1 MDKFLGHSEQ
11 SSETLKRKTN
21 SATNESKV
29 DKKLKTAAAPKE
41 SWRKIHGD
49 WLEYRNIDGK
59 VFMFCTWCEKAGY
72 SNQLAKGCG
81 TYKKD
86 LIDRHV
92 KNKEHNLL
100 EKARKGNQPNII
112 QSISQ
117 QVNNDKEKI
126 INQMKCVYFAAKNHL
141 SLNLYPDLCNL
152 VLNSNKNTLQVQPHL
167 LQLPPLSSLQPP
179 VDTSP
184 YGSYCTSNY
193 ARKFEEAIFYV
204 IEKALIDEI
213 KASEQWSI
221 LIDESTT
228 ITDEKHLVIVS
239 KHISNNVLVL
249 RYVGL
254 IELDDCTANN
264 IVIQIKNFLMEKELQ
279 VENIAHFGSDGA
291 STMIG

>member
-1 MDKFLGHSEQ
+1 M
-11 SSETLKRKTN
+11 
-21 SATNESKV
+21 
-29 DKKLKTAAAPKE
+29 
-41 SWRKIHGD
+41 
-49 WLEYRNIDGK
+49 
-59 VFMFCTWCEKAGY
+59 GY

-100 EKARKGNQPNII
+100 EKVRKGNQPNII

-167 LQLPPLSSLQPP
+167 LQLPPLSSLQLS

-184 YGSYCTSNY
+184 YRSYYTSNY
-193 ARKFEEAIFYV
+193 ARKFEEVIFYV

-213 KASEQWSI
+213 KASEQ
-221 LIDESTT
+221 
-228 ITDEKHLVIVS
+228 
-239 KHISNNVLVL
+239 
-249 RYVGL
+249 
-254 IELDDCTANN
+254 
-264 IVIQIKNFLMEKELQ
+264 
-279 VENIAHFGSDGA
+279 
-291 STMIG
+291 

>member
-1 MDKFLGHSEQ
+1 
-11 SSETLKRKTN
+11 
-21 SATNESKV
+21 
-29 DKKLKTAAAPKE
+29 
-41 SWRKIHGD
+41 
-49 WLEYRNIDGK
+49 
-59 VFMFCTWCEKAGY
+59 
-72 SNQLAKGCG
+72 
-81 TYKKD
+81 
-86 LIDRHV
+86 
-92 KNKEHNLL
+92 
-100 EKARKGNQPNII
+100 
-112 QSISQ
+112 
-117 QVNNDKEKI
+117 
-126 INQMKCVYFAAKNHL
+126 MKYVYFAVKNPL

-239 KHISNNVLVL
+239 KHISNNVPVL

-279 VENIAHFGSDGA
+279 VENIAHFRSDGA